1 MAHSY
6 DENPMLFVGNPD
18 IDPQTEEQAEPTAV
32 DLPAVETT
40 EPEAPAF
47 AELPDLGAEP
57 EAEPQPEAEPEELP
71 ERPDESGDK
80 PPRKIK
86 GWRIAVSSAM
96 AVVGVLV
103 ICAAVLLSSAYGLLG
118 DINYLGA
125 GSDSDI
131 DNDAISQDEVEGFTP
146 EDLSS
151 LEVRGNNDYVKN
163 YLLIGC
169 DARGSW
175 RGLSDTMIIL
185 SVNDATKT
193 IKMVSLMRDTW
204 VNIPAAGYY
213 AKLNSAYPYG
223 GFEGL
228 LDTIESNFCL
238 DIDQAVRVDLAGFS
252 NAIDALGGV
261 DLELTGREARCLPL
275 TDPGD
280 PDVFAVKT
288 GSSGDWY
295 TLIREPIGT
304 TDGTYHLEGFQ
315 AMRFARL
322 RKIYPD
328 SDYTRVKNQRKL
340 ITTVMDRAFE
350 NPTKIFSAA
359 SAVLKDVTLYN
370 ITKSEVLDYAYNA
383 AKYLNY
389 KIESDYELTY
399 QGGRSQGG
407 QSILTLPNQQDQVMK
422 LHEYLY
428 ATETT
433 QSTTS
438 VSDAE

>member
-6 DENPMLFVGNPD
+6 DENPMLFLGTDPD
-18 IDPQTEEQAEPTAV
+18 IEPIEEEMPAPAAIEETPAES
-32 DLPAVETT
+32 
-40 EPEAPAF
+40 EAPAF
-47 AELPDLGAEP
+47 AELPELPDFEAEP
-57 EAEPQPEAEPEELP
+57 EAEGEPEELP
-71 ERPDESGDK
+71 ELPEGEDGK
-80 PPRKIK
+80 PPRKIR

-103 ICAAVLLSSAYGLLG
+103 ICVAVLLSSAYGLLG
-118 DINYLGA
+118 DINYLGS
-125 GSDSDI
+125 GEDSEI
-131 DNDAISQDEVEGFTP
+131 DHGALNQDDVEGFTP

-151 LEVRGNNDYVKN
+151 LEVRGNNDYVTN

-169 DARGSW
+169 DARGSS
-175 RGLSDTMIIL
+175 RGLSDTMIIF
-185 SVNDATKT
+185 SINDATKT
-193 IKMVSLMRDTW
+193 IKMISLMRDTW

-213 AKLNSAYPYG
+213 SKLNAAYPYA

-238 DIDQAVRVDLAGFS
+238 DIDQAIRVDLKGFS

-261 DLELTGREARCLPL
+261 DIELTGREARCLPL

-280 PDVFAVKT
+280 PDIFAVKT
-288 GSSGDWY
+288 GSRGDWY

-340 ITTVMDRAFE
+340 IGIVMNRAFE
-350 NPTKIFSAA
+350 NPTKIFGAA
-359 SAVLKDVTLYN
+359 SEILKEVTLYN

-383 AKYLNY
+383 TKYLGY

-399 QGGRSQGG
+399 RGGRSQGG
-407 QSILTLPNQQDQVMK
+407 QSILTLPDQQQQVMA

-433 QSTTS
+433 PSST
-438 VSDAE
+438 AAQ